1 MKSLISLFLLVSAI
15 CIMKS
20 NAKTA
25 FEFEDNGDRME
36 TALDLFKPEAVS
48 LILIS
53 LTTSVN
59 YVLLKKKMSKAA
71 GVIESCSAVEF
82 VCDKAYG
89 DDRSCSYQCVS
100 NKPRKTRE

>member
-53 LTTSVN
+53 LKIFN
-59 YVLLKKKMSKAA
+59 YFCKLCAIKEKNVK
-71 GVIESCSAVEF
+71 SCR
-82 VCDKAYG
+82 CD
-89 DDRSCSYQCVS
+89 
-100 NKPRKTRE
+100 